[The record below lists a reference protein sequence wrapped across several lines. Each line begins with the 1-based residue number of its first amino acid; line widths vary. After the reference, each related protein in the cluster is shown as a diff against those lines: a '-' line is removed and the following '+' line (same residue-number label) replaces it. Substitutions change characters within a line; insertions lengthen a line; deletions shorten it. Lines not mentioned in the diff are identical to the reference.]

1 MYCITLTEQ
10 QFLELQDIL
19 YDFRDSS
26 SLTDL
31 LNQLYSL
38 SGREEVS
45 GTYKFEVPETV
56 DYWMELESE

>member
-56 DYWMELESE
+56 DYWMELENE